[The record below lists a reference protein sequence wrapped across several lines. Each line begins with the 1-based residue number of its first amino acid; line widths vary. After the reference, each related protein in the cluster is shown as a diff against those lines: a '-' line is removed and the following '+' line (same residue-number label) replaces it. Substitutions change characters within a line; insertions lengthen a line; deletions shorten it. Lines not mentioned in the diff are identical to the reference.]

1 MPPVGLCRILLVLLL
16 GGLAWFY
23 QDTLL
28 SLISWFQTAQ
38 GDNPLDTADK
48 KSSVLGLL
56 VTVAVLLLGWWQ
68 GWCESITTGLFN
80 LFKTKP
86 TRQLEQKYLQTLLQD
101 KRRIPLVMQGYVS
114 LAADF
119 CKHSQL
125 DLGEWMPT
133 LYRHQAYLTAQSSTK
148 VQTTETHNDLLLA
161 FRRYKRVVIL
171 GEPGAGKT
179 FSLWR
184 IAAETAQTALK
195 DKRALLPVVIPL
207 NLWTQTEQS
216 LAAFVLQQM
225 GALAPEFERLCQE
238 RRLLT
243 LFDALNEIPHE
254 QQTHKLAQVRA
265 WLAQDFPYLVLTCRE
280 RDYAKMEQGLDRL
293 TLEPLNPPQIQRFLQ
308 NYFAFFAQQGQGRG
322 QQDAEALF
330 WQLPVEQKCNKLGKT
345 GTLIAPTG
353 KLEYLIS
360 GDRIRQPIGKVSGKR
375 PSQKAGFGKTI
386 GGGGMKCA
394 NSSGGFTG

>member
-1 MPPVGLCRILLVLLL
+1 MPQVGLCRILLVLLL

-28 SLISWFQTAQ
+28 SLVSWFQTAQ
-38 GDNPLDTADK
+38 GDDALDTADK
-48 KSSVLGLL
+48 KSSVLGFLL
-56 VTVAVLLLGWWQ
+56 ALVVLLLGWWQ
-68 GWCESITTGLFN
+68 GWCESIATGLFS
-80 LFKTKP
+80 LFKPKTA
-86 TRQLEQKYLQTLLQD
+86 RQLEQKYLQTLLQD

-119 CKHSQL
+119 CKHSPL

-133 LYRHQAYLTAQSSTK
+133 LYRHQAYLTTPSNTKAQPS
-148 VQTTETHNDLLLA
+148 ETHADLLPA
-161 FRRYKRVVIL
+161 FRRYQRVVIL

-184 IAAETAQTALK
+184 IAAETAQAALK
-195 DKRALLPVVIPL
+195 DKRAPLPVVIPL
-207 NLWTQTEQS
+207 NLWTQAEQS
-216 LAAFVLQQM
+216 LAAFVGQQM
-225 GALAPEFERLCQE
+225 GVLSTEFERLCQE
-238 RRLLT
+238 RRLLP

-254 QQTHKLAQVRA
+254 QQTHKLQQVRA

-280 RDYAKMEQGLDRL
+280 RDYTKMDQGLDRL

-330 WQLPVEQKCNKLGKT
+330 WQLAG
-345 GTLIAPTG
+345 GTKMQQA
-353 KLEYLIS
+353 
-360 GDRIRQPIGKVSGKR
+360 
-375 PSQKAGFGKTI
+375 
-386 GGGGMKCA
+386 
-394 NSSGGFTG
+394 